1 MSMRTLFTAAA
12 VLTLSLSGCHMCRTS
27 NVYYDVVDDVTD
39 HRDFCPGLERVYCEK
54 LDVTRWGMN
63 QQCPRS
69 CCPHC
74 K

>member
-1 MSMRTLFTAAA
+1 MSMRTLLTAAL
-12 VLTLSLSGCHMCRTS
+12 LTLSLSGCHMCRTS

-39 HRDFCPGLERVYCEK
+39 CKDFSRGVDGFYCEK

>member
-1 MSMRTLFTAAA
+1 MRSLLMTAA
-12 VLTLSLSGCHMCRTS
+12 LLSLSLSGCHMCRWS
-27 NVYYDVVDDVTD
+27 NACYGVVDDISD
-39 HRDFCPGLERVYCEK
+39 CHDFDRRKLDRFYCEK

-63 QQCPRS
+63 QPCPRS